1 MKHQYITP
9 ACRVISIR
17 TRRLITISQN
27 EYYNNEG
34 HIHFSS
40 DEIRAEEGD

>member
-17 TRRLITISQN
+17 TRQLLTISQN
-27 EYYNNEG
+27 WYSNNEG
-34 HIHFSS
+34 LIHFSS